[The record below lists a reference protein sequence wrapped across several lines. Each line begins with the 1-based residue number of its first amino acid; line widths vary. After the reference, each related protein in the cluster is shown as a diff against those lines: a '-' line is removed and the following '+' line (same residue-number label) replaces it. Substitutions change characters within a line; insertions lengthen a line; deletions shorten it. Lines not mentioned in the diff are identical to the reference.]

1 MIQKPSITIGI
12 LPDGSSQV
20 LEVGDAELCKQAF
33 LAERETPSG
42 KFVDLFVYRKPPYWK
57 RAKLSTDQAEPAPK
71 KKASKKSA

>member
-12 LPDGSSQV
+12 LPDGTSQV

-33 LAERETPSG
+33 VAERANPSG
-42 KFVDLFVYRKPPYWK
+42 KFIDLFVYRKPPYWK
-57 RAKLSTDQAEPAPK
+57 RAKLSTTEKPAPK

>member
-33 LAERETPSG
+33 VAERANPSG

-57 RAKLSTDQAEPAPK
+57 RAKLSTDQKPAPK